1 MMHSSRALVLLALS
15 TFILGASCYRF
26 PRPQAI
32 LNRLLA
38 NHPHSKDIIIHKR
51 QTNSDECVDD
61 DLESADVDSVCRLTA
76 QEEEQLDFDDELSQS
91 SVDIVFR
98 EFCKPECGNAVLAAF
113 IDCEAFE
120 DESIALF
127 VGLCGTNQ
135 NGEQCFQRFT
145 SALDF
150 VSDTELSCFV
160 NSTNSG
166 ECDCKSELS
175 QVVEEQGCCLDAYHD
190 FTTEVLDSEG
200 IRYIARELYND
211 CDVNLP
217 GGCNNSPIS
226 SDNSPT
232 SSNNGPSSK
241 NSPTSSNSVSLVAT
255 IITMT
260 ALIVTIVLVFN

>member
-1 MMHSSRALVLLALS
+1 MKLLVENSHYLLVKPLMMHSSRALVLLALS

-38 NHPHSKDIIIHKR
+38 NHPHSKDIIHKR

-61 DLESADVDSVCRLTA
+61 ELESADVDSVCLLTA

-91 SVDIVFR
+91 SIDIIFR
-98 EFCKPECGNAVLAAF
+98 EFCKPECGNAVLAAY

-120 DESIALF
+120 DEFIDLL

-135 NGEQCFQRFT
+135 NGEQCYQRFT

-150 VSDTELSCFV
+150 VSDTEPSCFV
-160 NSTNSG
+160 SSTNSG

-175 QVVEEQGCCLDAYHD
+175 QAVEEQGCCLDVYHD
-190 FTTEVLDSEG
+190 FITEVLDSEG
-200 IRYIARELYND
+200 IRYVPRELYND

-226 SDNSPT
+226 S
-232 SSNNGPSSK
+232 
-241 NSPTSSNSVSLVAT
+241 SVPLVAT
-255 IITMT
+255 VTTTT
-260 ALIVTIVLVFN
+260 ALIVAVVLAFN